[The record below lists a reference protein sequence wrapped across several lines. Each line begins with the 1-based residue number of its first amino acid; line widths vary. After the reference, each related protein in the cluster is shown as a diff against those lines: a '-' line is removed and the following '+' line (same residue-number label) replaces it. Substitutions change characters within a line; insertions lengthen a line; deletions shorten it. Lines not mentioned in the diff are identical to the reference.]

1 MRNLRFKTKKII
13 VMFLVALTIY
23 TSIFSSSVLQVEAV
37 GIPYSG
43 EFVSA
48 MLQVYGY
55 NMGFGTTA
63 DGMNNTSS
71 EMFAEMQARW
81 NKGEI
86 YEVDGTE
93 IPDLRVTANYVNF
106 VSENYDYICA
116 YNNGEVDNA
125 YLDQLNEK
133 SYKASGTLGT
143 KSFQNYLAYASSYI
157 ESSSNDEISSDLSD
171 FFNVVT
177 DDGAEISDFSVTNTI
192 FASILCGIT
201 AKSQLDATN
210 AWTQPITSNVYT
222 DDYKGF
228 TGSINGVN
236 LKFYKSYYARFQ
248 VGNRTYIF
256 DSDEPVLFFLYK
268 PNSSYYL
275 SVFAKSACTITYTIV
290 ETNGSTSNPSAF
302 TIGNYCSSNSGNMIY
317 NGGMLFSGTLSNVSF
332 PYNDV
337 KVDDTA
343 LANYMKINFENIFY
357 SSAYDLVGN
366 YDSMD
371 ASVTDALKSY
381 SGRAVTK
388 SKLLE
393 LSNML
398 EERAGAA
405 AGTETAVSEI
415 ASTITEAAVALPE
428 AGTGTGTGTGEYA
441 SILEQ
446 MLAILGTLS
455 SDITGYFALPLSG
468 IQEGIDAI
476 PAALADVLS
485 GVDVLPGELA
495 SLGDRILT
503 IPKSLWEYLEKPL
516 ADILDSTKAIAD
528 VQKQPWEDDD
538 TDRSSDS
545 VSLLNGFYF
554 LIIIII
560 KLLEIFWHCLQFIVA
575 IFEIQASTAF
585 LPEEVIM
592 GLDYL
597 KTLEITGIGLSV
609 YDFLM
614 GLVYILIVFS
624 VVRVLRK
631 NIDRIH
637 VPGHGIKKAS

>member
-1 MRNLRFKTKKII
+1 MRNLKFKTKKII
-13 VMFLVALTIY
+13 AMFLVALTIY
-23 TSIFSSSVLQVEAV
+23 TSVFSSSVLQVEAV

-43 EFVSA
+43 EFMSA
-48 MLQVYGY
+48 MMQVYGY
-55 NMGFGTTA
+55 NVGFGTSV

-71 EMFAEMQARW
+71 AMFAEMQARW

-93 IPDLRVTANYVNF
+93 VPDLRVASNFTNF
-106 VSENYDYICA
+106 VYESYDFLTL
-116 YNNGEVDNA
+116 YNNGSVTNN
-125 YLDQLNEK
+125 YLTQLNEK
-133 SYKASGTLGT
+133 SYKATGTLVT
-143 KSFQNYLAYASSYI
+143 KTFLDALEETKTYI
-157 ESSSNDEISSDLSD
+157 ANTTSDVLTSELETVFSTLTNDD
-171 FFNVVT
+171 
-177 DDGAEISDFSVTNTI
+177 AEISNMNTLSMV
-192 FASILCGIT
+192 FGSIIAGI
-201 AKSQLDATN
+201 AVKSQVDATN
-210 AWTQPITSNVYT
+210 AWTNTLDTSIWNVT
-222 DDYKGF
+222 DLYKFYVDCNGHSVPVYYGTEF
-228 TGSINGVN
+228 VFYEDDFKVVWETSVPSFFFVYETQKDVFGYLNFFANKSCSLKKSYFRLSNGEYVGANTYSLSSYSVSGVYGYAVNYSSCDFCDFEVFDASSINTEYENHRKVIAQNLVN
-236 LKFYKSYYARFQ
+236 IGFNY
-248 VGNRTYIF
+248 N
-256 DSDEPVLFFLYK
+256 
-268 PNSSYYL
+268 YL
-275 SVFAKSACTITYTIV
+275 
-290 ETNGSTSNPSAF
+290 
-302 TIGNYCSSNSGNMIY
+302 
-317 NGGMLFSGTLSNVSF
+317 
-332 PYNDV
+332 DQ
-337 KVDDTA
+337 
-343 LANYMKINFENIFY
+343 AN
-357 SSAYDLVGN
+357 
-366 YDSMD
+366 SMD

-393 LSNML
+393 LSDML
-398 EERAGAA
+398 EERAGTA

-415 ASTITEAAVALPE
+415 ASTITEAAAALPE
-428 AGTGTGTGTGEYA
+428 AGTGSGTGTGEYA

-476 PAALADVLS
+476 PAAIADVLS
-485 GVDVLPGELA
+485 GVDALPGELA